1 MLMRTDVATM
11 LRQHHLFAA
20 LDDAQFERIA
30 RTIEIVPL
38 EADGVLFQP
47 GDPASRF
54 YVVISGIVKLGLQSP
69 SGEEKIVEIILP
81 GQSFAEALMFMEAP
95 AYPIAAIAL
104 ERSTVAAMS
113 NAEFLAVLRASSETC
128 LRLLADISRRLHARI
143 QEIESLTLQSAGH
156 RLVHYLL
163 ALAAPATR
171 GAARVELEESR
182 QMLASLLSV
191 KPETLSRLLRTL
203 QDEGLL
209 VVDGRTLVITDL
221 EQLRRWI

>member
-30 RTIEIVPL
+30 RTIDLVQLDE
-38 EADGVLFQP
+38 DGVLFQP
-47 GDPASRF
+47 GDPARHF
-54 YVVISGIVKLGLQSP
+54 YVVISGVVKLGLQSP

-95 AYPIAAIAL
+95 MYPIAAIAL

-113 NAEFLAVLRASSETC
+113 SAEFLAVLRASSETC

-143 QEIESLTLQSAGH
+143 QEIESLTLQSARH
-156 RLVHYLL
+156 RLVHHLL
-163 ALAAPATR
+163 SLAAPATR
-171 GAARVELEESR
+171 GTARIELEESR

-203 QDEGLL
+203 QDERLL

-221 EQLRRWI
+221 EQLCRWI